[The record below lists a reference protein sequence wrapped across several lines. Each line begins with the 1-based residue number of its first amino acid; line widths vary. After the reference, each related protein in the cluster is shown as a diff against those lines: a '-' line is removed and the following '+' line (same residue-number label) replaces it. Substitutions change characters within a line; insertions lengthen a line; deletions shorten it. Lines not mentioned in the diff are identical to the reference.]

1 MGPTKSAINFYSS
14 STGFWWSDDSEIK
27 RSGVELTSKLIGKDK
42 NKYKQII
49 ADNIKYEN
57 LLEITKSILI
67 VNITFVQFSYSF
79 FFDIKDK

>member
-67 VNITFVQFSYSF
+67 VNISLFNFHTPF
-79 FFDIKDK
+79 F